1 MKATFTIPGIP
12 GAKARPRF
20 RIIKTHDGKQFPSAY
35 SPKETT
41 NYENLV
47 KTAFRL
53 VYCGNPTEH
62 PVKLTVA
69 AFFPIPASATKH
81 FRAECQSEEKPVIKK
96 PDFDNV
102 AKIICDALNQIA
114 FKDDSQ
120 VYDARVVK
128 FYSEM
133 PRTVVTIDD
142 VESELHF

>member
-1 MKATFTIPGIP
+1 M
-12 GAKARPRF
+12 
-20 RIIKTHDGKQFPSAY
+20 Y

-47 KTAFRL
+47 KTSFCKA
-53 VYCGNPTEH
+53 YCGKPTEY

-69 AFFPIPASATKH
+69 AFFPIPASATKR
-81 FRAECQSEEKPVIKK
+81 FRTECQGEDKPVVKK

-102 AKIICDALNQIA
+102 AKIICDSLNQIA
-114 FKDDSQ
+114 FRDDSQ
-120 VYDARVVK
+120 VYDAHVVK

-142 VESELHF
+142 VETELHF

>member
-1 MKATFTIPGIP
+1 MKVTFTIPGVP

-20 RIIKTHDGKQFPSAY
+20 RIVKPKFGQSFASMY

-47 KTAFRL
+47 KTSFRL
-53 VYCGNPTEH
+53 VHCGNPTEH

-69 AFFPIPASATKH
+69 AFFPIPASSTKR
-81 FRAECQSEEKPVIKK
+81 FRAECQSEDKPVTKK

-102 AKIICDALNQIA
+102 AKIICDALNQVA

-142 VESELHF
+142 VETAQPF